1 MLRAIRM
8 CLQPIVAN
16 GDNTPWLLVSL
27 GSASGTNF
35 TLGIIP
41 LLATVRLNLQ
51 KTNYFKKNWGLS

>member
-1 MLRAIRM
+1 MLQAIRM
-8 CLQPIVAN
+8 CFRTKLAN
-16 GDNTPWLLVSL
+16 GDNTSRLLVSL
-27 GSASGTNF
+27 RSALGTNF